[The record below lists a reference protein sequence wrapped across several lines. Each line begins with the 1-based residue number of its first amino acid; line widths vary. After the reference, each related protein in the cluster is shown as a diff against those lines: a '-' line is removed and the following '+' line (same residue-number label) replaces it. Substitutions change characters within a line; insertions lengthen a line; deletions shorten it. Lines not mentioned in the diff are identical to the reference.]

1 MKIFK
6 TTILLSLFL
15 ALITTATIAQTLR
28 IDTTEITYENKLR
41 PCFAAK
47 IDPDTKATKKEWAS
61 YLKKNYKLK
70 TSGLGL
76 FTNDDLLTNED
87 ITIASISDKRM
98 NLYARITETPNGTF
112 MKVFASFGYDFF
124 INEKEYPKE
133 FAALHTLMNNF
144 LMEYLNEYYSDEVK
158 SLNKELRSLN
168 KEKVS
173 LMKSTE
179 KNKRKLESASNDIA
193 VIGVQKYT
201 DTAEDIKQTQKLNK
215 LSENKIKMQNENRQA
230 ELSIQTIEEKVS
242 IVEKKIANFQE
253 KHKGLIM
260 N

>member
-1 MKIFK
+1 M
-6 TTILLSLFL
+6 
-15 ALITTATIAQTLR
+15 
-28 IDTTEITYENKLR
+28 
-41 PCFAAK
+41 
-47 IDPDTKATKKEWAS
+47 
-61 YLKKNYKLK
+61 
-70 TSGLGL
+70 
-76 FTNDDLLTNED
+76 
-87 ITIASISDKRM
+87 
-98 NLYARITETPNGTF
+98 
-112 MKVFASFGYDFF
+112 
-124 INEKEYPKE
+124 
-133 FAALHTLMNNF
+133 
-144 LMEYLNEYYSDEVK
+144 
-158 SLNKELRSLN
+158 RSLN